1 MTAAEPA
8 VLDETPPTPAVD
20 VEHGLP
26 LGWGEGIPGR
36 VLFWV
41 AVAFSAFQIATALY
55 AALPSIVVRSIH
67 VGFLVL
73 TASALLANHRARSRL
88 TLVLGWAVG
97 LLGFAVGLYQW
108 IFYDA
113 LVNRADDLTN
123 LDLATG
129 IVGMV
134 ILFVVAWRMMGAAL
148 PLICLAFLAYAQF
161 GQFLPAPFDHRP
173 FSLEQV
179 VEQMAFGVE
188 GIYGVAIQVSAT
200 YIFLFILFGTFLER
214 AGMIQLFN
222 DVAMGLF
229 GGSRGGPAKV
239 AIFSSALLGTISGSG
254 VANVVTAGQFT
265 IPLMKRFG
273 YSGSFAGGV
282 EATASMGGQIMPPVM
297 GAVAFIMAETIG
309 VPYAAI
315 VKAAI
320 IPALIYFGSAFW
332 MVHLEAGKKGLIGIP
347 RSELPR
353 PLAALRRQW
362 HLALPLIVLVVLLFA
377 GYTPLFAGVVGL
389 ALTVMLI
396 LGDAIVRAI
405 PWAWVRIVFW
415 IGLAAIVL
423 YVMGGALVPS
433 LPRNVVRLAVYVG
446 VPLLPS
452 ALFALGLVLVVAA
465 LSVLVA
471 VRSPSRPTLLDCG
484 RALADGARQALP
496 VGLACAIVGVVIGA
510 MTLTG
515 AATIFGTY
523 VVSLGQSSLLLCL
536 VLVMATSLLLGTGL
550 PTIPTYIIT
559 AALAA
564 PALLELGVPLIISH
578 MFVFYY
584 GIIADLTP
592 PVALAALAAAPLAKA
607 SPDAIGWQAS
617 RIALAGFLI
626 PFMAVYAPSLM
637 LQPGGPLAAQWGY
650 PVEVAYECLKATV
663 IVGATGVAAIG
674 FLSARTSLAER
685 VLAAV
690 AASLLIGNLPW
701 LDGAGFALAVVLL
714 LFNRYRARRSPA
726 VAE

>member
-1 MTAAEPA
+1 
-8 VLDETPPTPAVD
+8 
-20 VEHGLP
+20 
-26 LGWGEGIPGR
+26 
-36 VLFWV
+36 
-41 AVAFSAFQIATALY
+41 
-55 AALPSIVVRSIH
+55 
-67 VGFLVL
+67 
-73 TASALLANHRARSRL
+73 
-88 TLVLGWAVG
+88 
-97 LLGFAVGLYQW
+97 
-108 IFYDA
+108 
-113 LVNRADDLTN
+113 
-123 LDLATG
+123 
-129 IVGMV
+129 
-134 ILFVVAWRMMGAAL
+134 
-148 PLICLAFLAYAQF
+148 
-161 GQFLPAPFDHRP
+161 
-173 FSLEQV
+173 
-179 VEQMAFGVE
+179 
-188 GIYGVAIQVSAT
+188 
-200 YIFLFILFGTFLER
+200 
-214 AGMIQLFN
+214 MIQLFN

-229 GGSRGGPAKV
+229 GSSRGGPAKV
-239 AIFSSALLGTISGSG
+239 AIVSSALLGTISGSG

-415 IGLAAIVL
+415 IGLAAVVL

-564 PALLELGVPLIISH
+564 PALLQLGVPLIICH

-650 PVEVAYECLKATV
+650 PAEVVYE
-663 IVGATGVAAIG
+663 
-674 FLSARTSLAER
+674 
-685 VLAAV
+685 
-690 AASLLIGNLPW
+690 
-701 LDGAGFALAVVLL
+701 
-714 LFNRYRARRSPA
+714 
-726 VAE
+726 